1 MTKHLALLRGINVS
15 GHNMIKMEALKST
28 LEAIGFTNVVTYI
41 QSGNVFVETDE
52 ESGFS
57 VGFKIK
63 QEIYKTFGHEVPVIV
78 IGKQDLDLC
87 LTNNPFLKDK
97 EVDTKKLYVAFLSK
111 EMSSTAINELKISQF
126 KPDEAVIDGNRI
138 FIKYDIGAGKT
149 RLDQK
154 YIEKKLNVTA
164 TMRNWN
170 TVNKLLEMFEW
181 FQTQFF
187 YKYKRHKRCLIHSF
201 LNTKETTIFFNY
213 TYSIFETE
221 EL

>member
-15 GHNMIKMEALKST
+15 GHNMIKMEALKAA

-41 QSGNVFVETDE
+41 QSGNVFVETEE
-52 ESGFS
+52 ESSFG

-63 QEIYKTFGHEVPVIV
+63 QEIFKTFGHEVPVIV
-78 IGKQDLDLC
+78 IGKNDLELC
-87 LTNNPFLKDK
+87 FKNNPFLKQKD
-97 EVDTKKLYVAFLSK
+97 VDTKKLYVAFISK
-111 EMSSTAINELKISQF
+111 ELSSSAINELKISQF

-164 TMRNWN
+164 TIRNWN
-170 TVNKLLEMFEW
+170 TVTKLLEM
-181 FQTQFF
+181 
-187 YKYKRHKRCLIHSF
+187 Y
-201 LNTKETTIFFNY
+201 
-213 TYSIFETE
+213 E
-221 EL
+221 EEV